1 MQCGGESVQGLC
13 VSEFPSGAVA
23 SVILFAHS
31 LLPWMGSFCTSLF
44 FFFLVFTVQSTH
56 RFPFHIQGNDFM
68 LTLTL
73 L

>member
-31 LLPWMGSFCTSLF
+31 LLPWMGSFCTSRF
-44 FFFLVFTVQSTH
+44 FFFLYLQSRAHTG
-56 RFPFHIQGNDFM
+56 FPFTYKVM
-68 LTLTL
+68 TSC
-73 L
+73 